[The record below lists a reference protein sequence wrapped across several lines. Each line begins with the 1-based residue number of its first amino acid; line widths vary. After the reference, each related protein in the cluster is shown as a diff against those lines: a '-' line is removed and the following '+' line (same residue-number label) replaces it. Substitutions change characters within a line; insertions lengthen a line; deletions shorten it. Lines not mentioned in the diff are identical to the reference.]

1 MSSRPFLQNASE
13 SASSAT
19 SPLPTLNPSANGGK
33 DKAGINSS
41 QTRTDQAMDH
51 GGALVHF
58 PDTVPPGIELISQE
72 DIDAFFKALEASKT
86 KRAL

>member
-1 MSSRPFLQNASE
+1 
-13 SASSAT
+13 
-19 SPLPTLNPSANGGK
+19 
-33 DKAGINSS
+33 
-41 QTRTDQAMDH
+41 MDH